1 MEFTPT
7 KSQNKENDIIS
18 NDNDKNDLFKNSPLK
33 IFCSDIS
40 EIDKQNENGWTP
52 VYRSIIANNL
62 NVLSDL
68 LKLGAN
74 PNLQN
79 NIGETPLYLCVDIDN
94 FEAITI
100 LLQNNADCNI
110 PKKDGTTPLHFATK
124 KKKEKFIKILLEHGA
139 NPNLINKLYSQTAL
153 HLAVK
158 NKLNEDIILLF
169 KNNGADFFEIKDKYG
184 KTPYDYAKELYDE
197 NYFNMINN
205 IFQLNEEKKE
215 EEKKENLFDE
225 IKKKNIN
232 ENKFPNQNSL
242 FKNID
247 SEINNNKISDDYTKF
262 DNDKD
267 KIDILNKNIISNNK
281 ETEEIKDMTDKL
293 NNDYQKDNS
302 NLNQIENEKNIDT
315 MNYENKEIIF
325 KDKIND
331 NNNMI
336 EEINNEKEIEIE
348 TKKNIIKNNNNKNK
362 QKYIKERINTR

>member
-7 KSQNKENDIIS
+7 KSPKKENEIIS
-18 NDNDKNDLFKNSPLK
+18 NDMDKNDLFKNSPLK
-33 IFCSDIS
+33 IYCSDIS

-110 PKKDGTTPLHFATK
+110 PKKDGTTPLHFAK
-124 KKKEKFIKILLEHGA
+124 KKNKEKFIKILLEHGA

-169 KNNGADFFEIKDKYG
+169 KKSGADFFEIKDKYG

-205 IFQLNEEKKE
+205 IFQINKEKKE
-215 EEKKENLFDE
+215 
-225 IKKKNIN
+225 KKK
-232 ENKFPNQNSL
+232 KW
-242 FKNID
+242 
-247 SEINNNKISDDYTKF
+247 KIFLMK
-262 DNDKD
+262 
-267 KIDILNKNIISNNK
+267 
-281 ETEEIKDMTDKL
+281 
-293 NNDYQKDNS
+293 
-302 NLNQIENEKNIDT
+302 
-315 MNYENKEIIF
+315 
-325 KDKIND
+325 
-331 NNNMI
+331 
-336 EEINNEKEIEIE
+336 
-348 TKKNIIKNNNNKNK
+348 
-362 QKYIKERINTR
+362 